1 MKKFIMICAVVLTGC
16 SSPKVVGFKDVEYLQ
31 RQEVIQAS
39 KDCINAKMK
48 PIIQSVP
55 QKTEFGTIMVPVL
68 VSCEVYNVSR

>member
-1 MKKFIMICAVVLTGC
+1 MKKFIMICAIVLAGC
-16 SSPKVVGFKDVEYLQ
+16 STPKVVGFKDAEYMQ

-55 QKTEFGTIMVPVL
+55 QKTEFGTIMIPVL
-68 VSCEVYNVSR
+68 VNCEVYNISR